1 MHWYIIGS
9 MAALLTMFGFV
20 PQVIKMF
27 RTKSVEDVSVVMLAQ
42 FSIGVFLWFLYGV
55 HLADIIIIIA
65 NLVTFVTVSTAM
77 GLYFYYNTGASEG
90 EGITETVK

>member
-1 MHWYIIGS
+1 MQWYLIGS
-9 MAALLTMFGFV
+9 MAAPLTMFGFV

-65 NLVTFVTVSTAM
+65 NLVTFVTLITAM
-77 GLYFYYNTGASEG
+77 GLYFYYNRGTSLK
-90 EGITETVK
+90 VRKLR

>member
-1 MHWYIIGS
+1 

-27 RTKSVEDVSVVMLAQ
+27 RTKSAEDVSVVMLAQ

-65 NLVTFVTVSTAM
+65 NLVTFVTVITAM
-77 GLYFYYNTGASEG
+77 GLYFYYENKDNKEALE
-90 EGITETVK
+90 